1 MINRLTG
8 NVVNLSR
15 YADWRLLNE
24 RVPAHPQQTEPTQPS
39 LTMCSPAF
47 DENGVEDF
55 KSFLQQEMSLSNW
68 STMISKQHEGSLP
81 KPIMGTMDNF
91 TRFLKSMVS
100 TVDPRDIFGA
110 NLHLPTTK
118 RRRVIRDAISKSLS
132 DACEELQL
140 GNDKCQKIAH
150 FILADIEGIFPLFAG
165 DVTLESVK
173 MGHGGINGLDFFRP
187 DRTPGHAKQNGLK
200 TVEARQLDRLQGF
213 YEEMRSLL
221 VQKSERAKHTRRTL
235 LLVLSKDNKL
245 INLVSLREFS
255 FIDAEHYLC
264 KLYVTII
271 SSTSTRTISQKKR
284 NHEIHCHPVPNNPQW
299 IRQHEIAFMYV
310 RRACFDL
317 HQQSLL
323 STSAMNQLKYLNG
336 RHTDETALLDVSSSE
351 SDEEGSES
359 GDGSEDHSDADE
371 DEQCC

>member
-1 MINRLTG
+1 
-8 NVVNLSR
+8 
-15 YADWRLLNE
+15 
-24 RVPAHPQQTEPTQPS
+24 
-39 LTMCSPAF
+39 
-47 DENGVEDF
+47 
-55 KSFLQQEMSLSNW
+55 
-68 STMISKQHEGSLP
+68 
-81 KPIMGTMDNF
+81 
-91 TRFLKSMVS
+91 
-100 TVDPRDIFGA
+100 
-110 NLHLPTTK
+110 
-118 RRRVIRDAISKSLS
+118 VIRDTISKALS

-150 FILADIEGIFPLFAG
+150 FMLANIEGIFPSFAG

-187 DRTPGHAKQNGLK
+187 NCTHGPAKQSGLK
-200 TVEARQLDRLQGF
+200 TVEARQLDRLQSF
-213 YEEMRSLL
+213 YEEMQSLL

-264 KLYVTII
+264 KLHVTII

-299 IRQHEIAFMYV
+299 IRQHEIAFMHV
-310 RRACFDL
+310 RRACFYL

-323 STSAMNQLKYLNG
+323 STSAINQLKYLYG
-336 RHTDETALLDVSSSE
+336 RHTDETTLLNVSSSDSE
-351 SDEEGSES
+351 DEKSES
-359 GDGSEDHSDADE
+359 EDWSEEHCDTDE
-371 DEQCC
+371 DEQSS